1 MFNREEFINKYV
13 ALLKDESNDEEAI
26 HALTAELPQKMP
38 SDYYVGITE
47 ELIHT
52 LKTEDAAAFAAEIKR
67 LENTVAL
74 MKFMADM
81 ADEQRE
87 VQEDSSN
94 TEGEATSKPESKAN
108 EADTAVVTAEAETPE
123 VISDVSQG
131 EAVGDAPTKE
141 EVEKS

>member
-13 ALLKDESNDEEAI
+13 ALLKDESSDDDAI

-52 LKTEDAAAFAAEIKR
+52 LNTEDATAFAIEIKR

-81 ADEQRE
+81 ADEQMKVE
-87 VQEDSSN
+87 EDSSN

-108 EADTAVVTAEAETPE
+108 EADTDVVTVDAATLG
-123 VISDVSQG
+123 VSG
-131 EAVGDAPTKE
+131 DGDAPTKE